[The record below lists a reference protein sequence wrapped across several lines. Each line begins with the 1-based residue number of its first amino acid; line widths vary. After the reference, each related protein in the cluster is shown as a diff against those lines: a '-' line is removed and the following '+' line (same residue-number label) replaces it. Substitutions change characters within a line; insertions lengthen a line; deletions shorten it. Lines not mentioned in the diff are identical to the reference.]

1 MSDFLNKLCETEKT
15 DRINRI
21 RGSLVG
27 GAVGDALGYRVEF
40 MQDFLIFKRYGE
52 CGITEYELRNGIAEI
67 SDDTQMTL
75 FTAEGLLHAKRK
87 YSSPSVDAYADE
99 IYKSYLDWYVTQSE
113 PYSAQRS
120 GAHSDLLSVAEL
132 FAPRAPGGTCLRSL
146 ESGRAGSLDFKIN
159 FSKGCGGVMRVAP
172 IALMLSGNTAPEVID
187 EIAARSSAITHGHIL
202 GILPSVL
209 VSRIIAEILEGKSMR
224 EATEIARRAIT
235 AFVGDE
241 DKELL
246 TSFDAKIAR
255 AISLADD
262 KDVDPLDAIHELG
275 EGWVAEE
282 TAVIAIYCA
291 LRFSDSFADAII
303 ASVNHSGDSDST
315 GSVTGNIIGAYLGY
329 SAIPE
334 CYLEKLE
341 HRELLL
347 KMADKLV
354 E

>member
-1 MSDFLNKLCETEKT
+1 MFDVFEKLRLAQGEERL
-15 DRINRI
+15 DRIK
-21 RGSLVG
+21 GSLVG

-99 IYKSYLDWYVTQSE
+99 IYKSYLDWYKTQCE
-113 PYSAQRS
+113 PYTGERS
-120 GAHSDLLSVAEL
+120 ECSELLNEAGL
-132 FAPRAPGGTCLRSL
+132 FSPRAPGGTCLRSL

-209 VSRIIAEILEGKSMR
+209 VSRIIAEILEGKSIR

-235 AFVGDE
+235 AFVKDE

-282 TAVIAIYCA
+282 TSVIAIYCA